1 MKRRSVVVPAA
12 VVLLSAL
19 TGAYAQPRPGPG
31 ASPWGLGA
39 AVVARTDIYA
49 GESSKLGAVPLV
61 SYQGEKFFWRGLS
74 GGYHLLDR
82 DSFTLD
88 ATLGVRFGGIKK
100 EDFGAAELAAR
111 GINRDLLEDRD
122 RGLDLGISGAFKGTM
137 GVVELA
143 LKADASGTSKGFET
157 SAKYSYPLQWGSAM
171 VTPHVAVAHQSSKMA
186 NYYYGTLDAEVAR
199 GVVNYKPGSA
209 VIPRIGVDLMQ
220 PFTGNWM
227 LMGGLT
233 YSALPGKIRNS
244 PLVDKDAKGVTS
256 VFVGVSRK
264 F

>member
-1 MKRRSVVVPAA
+1 MKRLSVVVPAA
-12 VVLLSAL
+12 VVLLSAA
-19 TGAYAQPRPGPG
+19 TGAFAQPRPEPG
-31 ASPWGLGA
+31 ASTWGVGV
-39 AVVARTDIYA
+39 AVVGRTDIYA
-49 GESSKLGAVPLV
+49 GESSKIGAVPLV
-61 SYQGEKFFWRGLS
+61 SYEGEKFFWRGIG
-74 GGYHLLDR
+74 GGYHLLSR
-82 DSFTLD
+82 DGFTLD
-88 ATLGVRFGGIKK
+88 ATLSVRFGGIKK

-111 GINRDLLEDRD
+111 GINRNLLEDRD

-220 PFTGNWM
+220 PFADKWM
-227 LMGGLT
+227 LTGGLT

-244 PLVDKDAKGVTS
+244 PLVDKDVKGVRS
-256 VFVGVSRK
+256 VFAGVSRK

>member
-1 MKRRSVVVPAA
+1 MKRLSVVVPAA
-12 VVLLSAL
+12 VVLLSAA
-19 TGAYAQPRPGPG
+19 TGAFAQPMPEPGT
-31 ASPWGLGA
+31 SPWGVGV
-39 AVVARTDIYA
+39 AVVGRTDIYA
-49 GESSKLGAVPLV
+49 GESSKIGAVPLV
-61 SYQGEKFFWRGLS
+61 SYEGEKFFWRGIG
-74 GGYHLLDR
+74 GGYHLLSR
-82 DSFTLD
+82 DGFTLD
-88 ATLGVRFGGIKK
+88 ATLSVRFGGIKK

-111 GINRDLLEDRD
+111 GINRNLLEDRD

-171 VTPHVAVAHQSSKMA
+171 VTPHVAVAHQSSKLA
-186 NYYYGTLDAEVAR
+186 NYYYGTLDTEVAR

-220 PFTGNWM
+220 PFAGKWM
-227 LMGGLT
+227 LTGGLS

-244 PLVDKDAKGVTS
+244 PLVDKDVKGVTS

>member
-61 SYQGEKFFWRGLS
+61 SYQGEKFFWRGIS

-82 DSFTLD
+82 EGFALD

-157 SAKYSYPLQWGSAM
+157 SAKYSYPLQWGSAT

-220 PFTGNWM
+220 PFAGKWM
-227 LMGGLT
+227 LTGGLS

-244 PLVDKDAKGVTS
+244 PLVDKDVKGVTA